1 MTEVQDLK
9 AIAERCKGH
18 QPLRFMRSHG
28 ALYIRNDNGIVFE
41 VHQNRSFPDFMAE
54 NKDYADLVLAANPA
68 AVLELIAEIE
78 RLQRF
83 ETAYK
88 EFSDKADW
96 VRPNAAAHE
105 LGMHVADILRK
116 RCDDLTS
123 HNQAQA
129 GEIVRLRDVAN
140 LKALLPD
147 VSDALEDLE
156 LHGQHSDQG
165 YRKLKDWY
173 RKVALAYRVIDGPM
187 FGAEHGELVTQNTWL
202 RSMVEHYAQ
211 QHAPMVPI
219 SDPHGWS
226 TRLPGYDLPALLR
239 DSGRYRWL
247 RRQVENCEWMAGSS
261 TITDKF
267 GSVSEERVSGADD
280 LDQTIDAAL
289 AQEQHP

>member
-1 MTEVQDLK
+1 MKTDIQKLEALAK
-9 AIAERCKGH
+9 AATPGPWVETVDGVMPAAEKFSVFGNFGARDGKINREFIA
-18 QPLRFMRSHG
+18 
-28 ALYIRNDNGIVFE
+28 
-41 VHQNRSFPDFMAE
+41 
-54 NKDYADLVLAANPA
+54 AANPA
-68 AVLELIAEIE
+68 AVLELIVEIE

-88 EFSDKADW
+88 EFSDKTEW
-96 VRPNAAAHE
+96 VRPDAAAHE

-129 GEIVRLRDVAN
+129 EEIVRLRDVAN
-140 LKALLPD
+140 LKALLPE

-219 SDPHGWS
+219 TDPHGWS
-226 TRLPGYDLPALLR
+226 ARLPGYDLPALLK
-239 DSGRYRWL
+239 DAERYRYM
-247 RRQVENCEWMAGSS
+247 RKCSCEFRSNLPNHGA
-261 TITDKF
+261 
-267 GSVSEERVSGADD
+267 VSEADF
-280 LDQTIDAAL
+280 DAECDSSIS
-289 AQEQHP
+289 QEQQP

>member
-1 MTEVQDLK
+1 MTDIQKLK
-9 AIAERCKGH
+9 ALAQKQVNPANWFQSGEIVEGVEPEDLEYIA
-18 QPLRFMRSHG
+18 
-28 ALYIRNDNGIVFE
+28 
-41 VHQNRSFPDFMAE
+41 
-54 NKDYADLVLAANPA
+54 AANPA
-68 AVLELIAEIE
+68 AVLELIAENE

-88 EFSDKADW
+88 EFSDKTDW
-96 VRPNAAAHE
+96 VRPSAAGHE
-105 LGMHVADILRK
+105 LGMHVADVIRK

-123 HNQAQA
+123 HCQAQA
-129 GEIVRLRDVAN
+129 DEIVRLREVAK
-140 LKALLPD
+140 LKELLPD

-156 LHGQHSDQG
+156 LHGQHSGQG

-187 FGAEHGELVTQNTWL
+187 FGAKHGELVTQNTWL

-211 QHAPMVPI
+211 QHAPLVPI
-219 SDPHGWS
+219 PDSDGWS

-239 DSGRYRWL
+239 DSARYSWL

-280 LDQTIDAAL
+280 LDQAIDAAL
-289 AQEQHP
+289 AQEQQP